1 VEVNS
6 RLGEFNK
13 LLKPVMQAMRTEGH
27 SRLLGQQS
35 DEIHIYKNTYAMYVC
50 IPNLKGASDS

>member
-1 VEVNS
+1 
-6 RLGEFNK
+6 
-13 LLKPVMQAMRTEGH
+13 MQAMRTEGH